1 MFGVICNTFTDAVA
15 VVLAPV
21 FILPEPP
28 ILLRCFSQTQV
39 PPVFWSFLT
48 SIFLETPSL
57 KPNVLK
63 TLTGNVLWSMFQ
75 VTVGV

>member
-39 PPVFWSFLT
+39 PPVFRSFLT
-48 SIFLETPSL
+48 
-57 KPNVLK
+57 
-63 TLTGNVLWSMFQ
+63 
-75 VTVGV
+75 